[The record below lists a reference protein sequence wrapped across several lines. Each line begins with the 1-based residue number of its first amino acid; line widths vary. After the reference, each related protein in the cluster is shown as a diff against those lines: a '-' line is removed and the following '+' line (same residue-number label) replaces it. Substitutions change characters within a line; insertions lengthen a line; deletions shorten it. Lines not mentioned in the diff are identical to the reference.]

1 MWSAASKNAKQKM
14 KTRAGELGVDWDA
27 EVAALAGAR
36 DWGAAL
42 LDATDTAVTTPDYY
56 RAGPCLRHLSGI
68 L

>member
-1 MWSAASKNAKQKM
+1 M

-56 RAGPCLRHLSGI
+56 RAGPCLAFGI
-68 L
+68 FQGYFEWGQGHNSSN